1 MATVRGPFF
10 SSHADNIVDSGCNL
24 LEKRLAAAA
33 HWHLQ
38 IKMHGYFRH
47 PTPYYWTRVIDKPR
61 ADYHVVTDQ
70 GVIYGP
76 WLEGVGSRNRSTRF
90 KGYFHFR
97 QTTQSMNDR
106 KSVAFIVDPVIS
118 DIVKVLNG

>member
-1 MATVRGPFF
+1 MATVSGPFF
-10 SSHADNIVDSGCNL
+10 SPAADNLVDAGVKE
-24 LEKRLAAAA
+24 LEKRMAAAA
-33 HWHLQ
+33 HWRLQ
-38 IKMHGYFRH
+38 LAMHGYFRK

-97 QTTQSMNDR
+97 QTTQSMNNR
-106 KSVAFIVDPVIS
+106 RSVAHIVDPVIT
-118 DIVKVLNG
+118 DIVRVLNG